1 MKKFLL
7 TGLAMLV
14 SIAISYKS
22 PAQKPDFTGNWK
34 LDATK
39 STLPEYTPVLTRITV
54 SVKGDSL
61 LTVRYYDTGDGQEY
75 PFTENVTLDGKEYS
89 ITIYD
94 MPRKTKASAS
104 AEDGSFYV
112 ESTTSTQGG
121 DFVSKETWKTD
132 PSNKVLTISFKNIM
146 EGNEGTGSFTLN
158 KIE

>member
-1 MKKFLL
+1 MKKILF
-7 TGLAMLV
+7 TGLVLLM

-22 PAQKPDFTGNWK
+22 SAQKPDFNGNWK
-34 LDATK
+34 LDAAK

-75 PFTENVTLDGKEYS
+75 PFNENVTLDGKEYS

-94 MPRKTKASAS
+94 MPRKTKATAS
-104 AEDGSFYV
+104 AEDGSFTV

-146 EGNEGTGSFTLN
+146 EGNEGTGLFTLN

>member
-7 TGLAMLV
+7 FGLALFM
-14 SIAISYKS
+14 STGISYMAS
-22 PAQKPDFTGNWK
+22 AQKPDFSGKWK

-54 SVKGDSL
+54 IIKGDSL
-61 LTVRYYDTGDGQEY
+61 LTQRFYDTGDGQEY

-112 ESTTSTQGG
+112 ESTTSSGSG

-132 PSNKVLTISFKNIM
+132 PENKVLTISFKNSM
-146 EGNEGTGSFTLN
+146 EGNEGSGSFILN